1 MRQERNNE
9 QAQIIHHH
17 SSYKQAVF
25 TMALLPVPTCQH
37 FTENKATV
45 NHKYCHVEQFIMF
58 VSRFI
63 PSAKSSNWIKK
74 YWIIKMKNYTAL
86 KRGFKFLWL
95 HSVYKSISA
104 HVDTSLRKFR
114 GGKKRS
120 SSEISDDKL
129 TFLYIALDFQGFKT
143 GLTAVVQMDI
153 FTVLI
158 HCVQFKFI
166 KLNTLQEDFIF
177 YLHLPVLSDTLL
189 FIKHENHKRGWD
201 LPF

>member
-1 MRQERNNE
+1 M
-9 QAQIIHHH
+9 
-17 SSYKQAVF
+17 
-25 TMALLPVPTCQH
+25 
-37 FTENKATV
+37 
-45 NHKYCHVEQFIMF
+45 
-58 VSRFI
+58 
-63 PSAKSSNWIKK
+63 
-74 YWIIKMKNYTAL
+74 
-86 KRGFKFLWL
+86 
-95 HSVYKSISA
+95 YKSISA

-120 SSEISDDKL
+120 SSDDKL

-166 KLNTLQEDFIF
+166 MLNTLQEDFIF